1 MNVFKEMR
9 GEVEAALKRLAAA
22 GTLPADADFG
32 RVAVEPPRDPSH
44 GDMATNAAM
53 VLAKPAGLKPRDLA
67 EKIVAELTGGDW
79 IETAEIAGPGFINL
93 RLKPDVWRRVTGAI
107 LAAGTAYGDGD
118 AGQGQKVN
126 VEYVSANPTGPLHI
140 GHARGAVVGDVLARL
155 LAKAGYAVT
164 KEYWVNDAGAQVDEL
179 AWSCYWRYLNALA
192 PGEGAANERHVLAV
206 RSPSTDLQYKGDY
219 LIPVGEALAAEHGD
233 ALRDMTPDAFL
244 PIVRDKAV
252 AMMMADVKATLADL
266 GVEQEVF
273 TSERWV
279 IESGKVVAAL
289 EDLGARGLIYEGVLD
304 PPKGKKPDDWEEREQ
319 TLFRATEFG
328 DDVDRPV
335 RKSDGSWTY
344 FASDI
349 AYHRY
354 KYDRG
359 FLRQINVWG
368 ADHGGYVKRMQAAL
382 KAVSG
387 GEATLTVKLC
397 QMVKLLDKG
406 EPVKMSKRAGSFVT
420 LQDLIDAV
428 GRDVVRFFLLT
439 RKNDAPMDFDL
450 SAVKEQSRDNMV
462 FYVHYAHARCRS
474 VFRQAAEAG
483 LDTSPATLT
492 GADLSLLVAEPEL
505 DLMKRLAEWPRAVE
519 AAAEAEEPHRI
530 AYYLY
535 DTASAFHALWTRG
548 KEETTLRFIQEDDP
562 AVTAARLALVEA
574 LRTVIASGLDVFG
587 VTPVDELS

>member
-1 MNVFKEMR
+1 MNVFKEMQR
-9 GEVEAALKRLAAA
+9 ELEVALTQLQSA
-22 GTLPADADFG
+22 GTLPTDIDFS
-32 RVAVEPPRDPSH
+32 RVSVEPPRDPSH

-53 VLAKPAGLKPRDLA
+53 VLSKPAHMKPRDLA
-67 EKIVAELTGGDW
+67 EAIVGALTGGDW
-79 IETAEIAGPGFINL
+79 IESAEIAGPGFINL
-93 RLKPDVWRRVTGAI
+93 RLKADVWRRVVGAV
-107 LAAGTAYGDGD
+107 LAAGTDF
-118 AGQGQKVN
+118 GQGTPDVPQKVN

-155 LAKAGYAVT
+155 LTKAGYDVT
-164 KEYWVNDAGAQVDEL
+164 KEYWVNDAGSQIDEL
-179 AWSCYWRYLNALA
+179 AWSCYWRYLNALH
-192 PGEGAANERHVLAV
+192 PGQDAANEATAMTKRGPDAE
-206 RSPSTDLQYKGDY
+206 LQYKGDY
-219 LIPVGEALAAEHGD
+219 LIPVGEALAAAHGE
-233 ALRDMTPDAFL
+233 ALVAMTPAEFM
-244 PIVRDKAV
+244 PIVRDQAV
-252 AMMMADVKATLADL
+252 AMMMEGVKDTLAKL
-266 GVEQEVF
+266 GVAQDEF
-273 TSERWV
+273 TSERWI
-279 IESGKVVAAL
+279 IESGKVERAL
-289 EDLGARGLIYEGVLD
+289 DDLRARGLIYQGVLE
-304 PPKGKKPDDWEEREQ
+304 PPKGKRPDDWEEREQ

-335 RKSDGSWTY
+335 QKSDGSWTY

-359 FLRQINVWG
+359 FMRQINVWG

-387 GEATLTVKLC
+387 GEASLTIKLC

-420 LQDLIDAV
+420 LDDLIAAV

-474 VFRQAAEAG
+474 VFRQAREAG
-483 LDTSPATLT
+483 IDPTPDALAA
-492 GADLSLLVAEPEL
+492 ADLSVLDAEPDL
-505 DLMKRLAEWPRAVE
+505 GLMKRLAEWPRMIE

-535 DTASAFHALWTRG
+535 DAASDFHALWTRG
-548 KEETTLRFIQEDDP
+548 REDTTLRFIQVDDP
-562 AVTAARLALVEA
+562 ARTMARLALVEA

-587 VTPVDELS
+587 VTPLDELN